1 MNLEMPASQTKNGK
15 SDYENDV
22 RNQMTWTWI
31 EKYWQTFSRSAV
43 NGVMASFLMT
53 YIRSN
58 CREKAINHGGNVRMG
73 TVAAALSSRADAERM
88 PNRRNGE
95 GVICVLGRTYVCVDD
110 QAARFCQKK

>member
-1 MNLEMPASQTKNGK
+1 
-15 SDYENDV
+15 
-22 RNQMTWTWI
+22 MTWTWI

-53 YIRSN
+53 YIRSD